1 MFVLRLAGVLA
12 LLMVGGSLILYLLS
26 GNPRYR
32 HWAWVF
38 TRVGLVTLLV
48 FMALLLIER
57 LLAPIF

>member
-1 MFVLRLAGVLA
+1 MFVIRLAGVLA

-32 HWAWVF
+32 YWAWVF
-38 TRVGLVTLLV
+38 TRIGLVTLLV